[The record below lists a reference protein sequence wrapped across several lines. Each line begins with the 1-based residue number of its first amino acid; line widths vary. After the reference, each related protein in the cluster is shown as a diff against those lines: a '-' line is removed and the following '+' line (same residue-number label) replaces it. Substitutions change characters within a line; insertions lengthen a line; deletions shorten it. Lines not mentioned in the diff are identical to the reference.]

1 MVRVSLY
8 QRKRQKL
15 KITTVIFLFLILLL
29 PVVSFK
35 FSLDLY
41 VRYKFEDLKFE
52 YSDVLS
58 FNKLDLVNIEDS
70 INLVDTKIK
79 FLKLKLQRYMKEIK
93 QIEDDIKNKSNFS
106 EFLQLLDDF
115 WVGQSKNEKLFLKEL
130 QVGGGTYT
138 VSYFEV
144 TNLPVPISQQ
154 AFLQVAKRSNLSVDF
169 SQSEKSPR
177 QYGKYRTFLNVAKV
191 STTKEAGK

>member
-70 INLVDTKIK
+70 INLVDTKTK
-79 FLKLKLQRYMKEIK
+79 FLRLKLQRYMKEIK
-93 QIEDDIKNKSNFS
+93 QIENDIKDKSNFS

-177 QYGKYRTFLNVAKV
+177 QYGKYRTFLNVARM

>member
-1 MVRVSLY
+1 
-8 QRKRQKL
+8 
-15 KITTVIFLFLILLL
+15 
-29 PVVSFK
+29 
-35 FSLDLY
+35 

-70 INLVDTKIK
+70 INLVDTKTK
-79 FLKLKLQRYMKEIK
+79 FLRLKLQRYMKEIK
-93 QIEDDIKNKSNFS
+93 QIENDIKDKSNFS

-115 WVGQSKNEKLFLKEL
+115 WVGQSRNEKLFLKEL

-154 AFLQVAKRSNLSVDF
+154 AFLQVAKKSNLSVDF

-177 QYGKYRTFLNVAKV
+177 QYGKYRTFLNVARV

>member
-70 INLVDTKIK
+70 INLVDTKTK
-79 FLKLKLQRYMKEIK
+79 FLRLKLQRYMKEIK
-93 QIEDDIKNKSNFS
+93 QIENDIKDKSNFS

-177 QYGKYRTFLNVAKV
+177 QYGKYRTFLNVARV

>member
-70 INLVDTKIK
+70 INLVDTKTK
-79 FLKLKLQRYMKEIK
+79 FLRLKLQRYMKEIK
-93 QIEDDIKNKSNFS
+93 QIENDIKDKSNFS

-115 WVGQSKNEKLFLKEL
+115 WVGQSRNEKLFLKEL

-154 AFLQVAKRSNLSVDF
+154 AFLQVAKKSNLSVDF

-177 QYGKYRTFLNVAKV
+177 QYGKYRTFLNVARV

>member
-70 INLVDTKIK
+70 INLVDTKTK
-79 FLKLKLQRYMKEIK
+79 FLRLKLQRYMKEIK
-93 QIEDDIKNKSNFS
+93 QIENDIKDKSNFS

-115 WVGQSKNEKLFLKEL
+115 WVGQSRNEKLFLKEL

-154 AFLQVAKRSNLSVDF
+154 AFLQVAKKSNLSVDF

>member
-1 MVRVSLY
+1 LVRVSLY

-70 INLVDTKIK
+70 INLVDTKTK
-79 FLKLKLQRYMKEIK
+79 FLRLKLQRYMKEIK
-93 QIEDDIKNKSNFS
+93 QIENDIKDKSNFS

-115 WVGQSKNEKLFLKEL
+115 WVGQSRNEKLFLKEL

-177 QYGKYRTFLNVAKV
+177 QYGKYRTFLNVARV

>member
-70 INLVDTKIK
+70 INLVDTKTK
-79 FLKLKLQRYMKEIK
+79 FLRLKLQRYMKEIK

>member
-70 INLVDTKIK
+70 INLVDTKTK
-79 FLKLKLQRYMKEIK
+79 FLRLKLQRYMKEIK
-93 QIEDDIKNKSNFS
+93 QIENDIKDKSNFS

-115 WVGQSKNEKLFLKEL
+115 WVGQSRNEKLFLKEL

-177 QYGKYRTFLNVAKV
+177 QYGKYRTFLNVARV

>member
-1 MVRVSLY
+1 LVRVSLY

-70 INLVDTKIK
+70 INLVDTKTK
-79 FLKLKLQRYMKEIK
+79 FLRLKLQRYMKEIK
-93 QIEDDIKNKSNFS
+93 QIENDIKDKSNFS

-115 WVGQSKNEKLFLKEL
+115 WVGQSRNEKLFLKEL

-154 AFLQVAKRSNLSVDF
+154 AFLQVAKKSNLSVDF

-177 QYGKYRTFLNVAKV
+177 QYGKYRTFLNVARV